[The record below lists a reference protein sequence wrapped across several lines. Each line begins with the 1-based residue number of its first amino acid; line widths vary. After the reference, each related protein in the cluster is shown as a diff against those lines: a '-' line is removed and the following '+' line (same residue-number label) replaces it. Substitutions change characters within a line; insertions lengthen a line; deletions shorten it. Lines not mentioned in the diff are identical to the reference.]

1 MEKSWKRFVK
11 IMFIV
16 YIAVLLLFVVFK
28 VLPDLHVFGN
38 IQDIY
43 RNRSYG
49 YHKFNLIPFKTIWKY
64 TRSIGYD
71 YAFINLFGNIIP
83 FMPFGFLLPLFM
95 KKKMNFWKT
104 AAAGM
109 AFSLACE
116 ITQDLTMTGFFDVDD
131 IILNTLGVMVGYW
144 CLLAAGRIVAYI
156 KKKKAAA

>member
-1 MEKSWKRFVK
+1 MKESWKRFVR

-71 YAFINLFGNIIP
+71 YAFINLFG
-83 FMPFGFLLPLFM
+83 
-95 KKKMNFWKT
+95 
-104 AAAGM
+104 
-109 AFSLACE
+109 
-116 ITQDLTMTGFFDVDD
+116 
-131 IILNTLGVMVGYW
+131 
-144 CLLAAGRIVAYI
+144 
-156 KKKKAAA
+156 

>member
-28 VLPDLHVFGN
+28 VLPNLEIFINVDQ
-38 IQDIY
+38 I
-43 RNRSYG
+43 RMSRSYG
-49 YHKFNLIPFKTIWKY
+49 YHKFNFIPFKTIWKY

-83 FMPFGFLLPLFM
+83 FMPFGFLLPLCT
-95 KKKMNFWKT
+95 KKNMNFPKT
-104 AAAGM
+104 VLIGM

-116 ITQDLTMTGFFDVDD
+116 ITQDLTMTGYFDVDD
-131 IILNTLGVMVGYW
+131 ILLNTLGVILGYL
-144 CLLAAGRIVAYI
+144 CLLVAGRIVAYI